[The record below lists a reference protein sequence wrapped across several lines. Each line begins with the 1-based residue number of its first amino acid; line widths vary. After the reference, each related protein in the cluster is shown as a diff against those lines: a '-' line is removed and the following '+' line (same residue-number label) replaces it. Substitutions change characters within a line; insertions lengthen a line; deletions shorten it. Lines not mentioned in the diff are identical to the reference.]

1 MLDYIRLHGHHL
13 HHQKYHHHLR
23 LPKPHQFQQ
32 EIYLNLHPTAQNS
45 GKYSQQRKI
54 TDKIYHQYYNTSA
67 DIN

>member
-45 GKYSQQRKI
+45 GKYSQQRK
-54 TDKIYHQYYNTSA
+54 KQG
-67 DIN
+67 